1 MDTFL
6 IPMTDGNDLSTTL
19 VSEKDDID
27 LSFNLLFRDA
37 AGDKVVGFDTEY
49 SLEPKFSRDL
59 NAHVVEKRI
68 ALVKLCTQYRCIL
81 FRLDRDNVDYVHL
94 LKKLSALLA
103 NKDIVFVGV
112 RKRDDLVKL
121 RNEYGLEISN
131 LVELSELVVVVLSDP
146 ALGTYGARDL
156 ASHLEVLRYLEPRNS
171 ILSLINWLDNSLN
184 RQQVMCAVTD
194 TYAAY
199 KFGKKLLE
207 NRPRKYFY
215 FGR

>member
-1 MDTFL
+1 
-6 IPMTDGNDLSTTL
+6 
-19 VSEKDDID
+19 
-27 LSFNLLFRDA
+27 
-37 AGDKVVGFDTEY
+37 
-49 SLEPKFSRDL
+49 
-59 NAHVVEKRI
+59 
-68 ALVKLCTQYRCIL
+68 
-81 FRLDRDNVDYVHL
+81 
-94 LKKLSALLA
+94 
-103 NKDIVFVGV
+103 
-112 RKRDDLVKL
+112 
-121 RNEYGLEISN
+121 
-131 LVELSELVVVVLSDP
+131 VVVLSDP

-199 KFGKKLLE
+199 KIGKKLLE